1 MASVHREVVVDAQP
15 DHVWAAI
22 RDFGAVERLVPG
34 FVLDCRL
41 DAEQNMGHHTSG
53 KVGCGRPC
61 AWDQLRNSGGN
72 SFSAPQAE
80 QVALS
85 TATRCLGSI
94 PDAITKP
101 QFRNDSRCAQFRTA
115 AVQQIETF
123 ASTAVSDGARVSL
136 KTMVGISI
144 FTLVR
149 ADLLGRRARDRRSH
163 F

>member
-1 MASVHREVVVDAQP
+1 MASVHREVMVDAQP

-80 QVALS
+80 QVAMP
-85 TATRCLGSI
+85 TATRCFGPI

-101 QFRNDSRCAQFRTA
+101 QLPQR
-115 AVQQIETF
+115 
-123 ASTAVSDGARVSL
+123 
-136 KTMVGISI
+136 
-144 FTLVR
+144 
-149 ADLLGRRARDRRSH
+149 
-163 F
+163 